1 MNTMCLFGYTPR
13 EPVILPFKPINRP
26 LKTDWYNG
34 TTNNRPLDF
43 FNSYSYDIT
52 DTHFLA
58 FDEHFTD
65 QSSIYSSM
73 LNKSFRLF
81 HSESITSL

>member
-1 MNTMCLFGYTPR
+1 MKFFCRNEQYVYFFAYIGYTPR

-65 QSSIYSSM
+65 QS
-73 LNKSFRLF
+73 
-81 HSESITSL
+81 